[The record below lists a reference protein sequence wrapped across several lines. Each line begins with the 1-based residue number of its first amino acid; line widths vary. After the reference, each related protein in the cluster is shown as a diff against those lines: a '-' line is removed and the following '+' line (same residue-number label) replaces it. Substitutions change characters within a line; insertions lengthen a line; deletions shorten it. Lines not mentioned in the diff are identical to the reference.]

1 MNDKVYMLRCLE
13 LAKKGLGTTY
23 PNPLVGSVV
32 VHNDCIIGE
41 GWHRKAGTPHAEVH
55 AIRAVKNKEL
65 LAESTLYVNLEPCNH
80 HGKTP
85 PCCDL
90 IIEHRV
96 KRVVIGTIDYHSLVN
111 GSGIARLKNAGVAV
125 TVGVWEA
132 ECQKINRRFFTFHAK
147 GRPYIILK
155 WAESADGFM
164 TADPNQP
171 NFPVSNKRSKQLL
184 HKMRTEEQSI
194 LVGTRT
200 ALIDNP
206 SLTARSWKGNNPLR
220 LLLDFEH
227 KIPSKNFIF
236 DDAAPTIR
244 IDVDLVSRENWIAQL
259 LTYLK
264 EQNIQ
269 SLIVEGGKQVLEQF
283 IELNLFDEVR
293 IFKSAENFGK
303 GLSAPRVDKSVA
315 KVEAVGASTD
325 KLLTIRPN
333 DTSNYF

>member
-13 LAKKGLGTTY
+13 LAQKGLGTTY

-32 VHNDCIIGE
+32 VHNHRIIGE

-55 AIRAVKNKEL
+55 AIRAVRNKKL

-90 IIEHRV
+90 ILENKI
-96 KRVVIGTIDYHSLVN
+96 KRVVIGTIDYHSIVN
-111 GSGIARLKNAGVAV
+111 GSGIARLKNAGVDV
-125 TVGVWEA
+125 SVGVLES
-132 ECQKINRRFFTFHAK
+132 ECRDLNRRFFSFHAK
-147 GRPYIILK
+147 ARPYIILK

-164 TADPNQP
+164 TANPEEPNYA
-171 NFPVSNKRSKQLL
+171 VSCERSKQWL

-200 ALIDNP
+200 ALVDNP
-206 SLTARSWKGNNPLR
+206 SLTARSWKGQNPLR
-220 LLLDFEH
+220 LVLDFDG

-244 IDVDLVSRENWIAQL
+244 IDRHLVSRENWIAQL
-259 LTYLK
+259 LAYLK
-264 EQNIQ
+264 ERNIQ
-269 SLIVEGGKQVLEQF
+269 SLLVEGGKQVLEQF
-283 IELNLFDEVR
+283 IELKLFDEVR
-293 IFKSAENFGK
+293 IFKSTAYFGT
-303 GLSAPRVDKSVA
+303 GLAAPKFDKSKAEVT
-315 KVEAVGASTD
+315 AVGASTD